1 MNNEEI
7 KIGARVHDR
16 ASHRTGT
23 VLAVHR
29 PANPK
34 LDPTEALVE
43 TDRNAFSWLR
53 FENLEAA

>member
-1 MNNEEI
+1 MNSEEI

-16 ASHRTGT
+16 ASHRIGT

-34 LDPTEALVE
+34 LDPTEALVR
-43 TDRNAFSWLR
+43 TDASAVSWIR
-53 FENLEAA
+53 FESLEVA